1 MLAILMVAVL
11 SVGFVSCGDDDDAPR
26 SANQLIGTWIE
37 TYFYETVYEKSNGDW
52 VKIREYEGEALVG
65 NQSFGMMFQLG
76 GIVRFIR
83 GIKSDGTYSSVESEY
98 GYKLQNGH
106 LYLRH
111 LDEADTDGWNEYAK
125 ISISGDTFELT
136 KEWFWDTPEGDCYEK
151 SVTKDIYKKVK

>member
-26 SANQLIGTWIE
+26 SANQLIGTWMMV
-37 TYFYETVYEKSNGDW
+37 YQYRAFYEKSNGNW
-52 VKIREYEGEALVG
+52 VLTEEYEGSAPRGEDSCGL
-65 NQSFGMMFQLG
+65 MFQPG
-76 GIVRFIR
+76 GIVSVLRDVLP
-83 GIKSDGTYSSVESEY
+83 DGRYGWVLIEY

-136 KEWFWDTPEGDCYEK
+136 KEWFWDTPEGACYEK

>member
-11 SVGFVSCGDDDDAPR
+11 SVGFVSCGDDDDDDAPR

-37 TYFYETVYEKSNGDW
+37 TYFYETVYEKSNGNW

-83 GIKSDGTYSSVESEY
+83 GIKSDGTYSSVESEF

-106 LYLRH
+106 LYLRE
-111 LDEADTDGWNEYAK
+111 LDEADTDGWEEYGK
-125 ISISGDTFELT
+125 ISISGDTFELSWEEISGN
-136 KEWFWDTPEGDCYEK
+136 KKNVG
-151 SVTKDIYKKVK
+151 KDIYKKIK